1 MKNPKG
7 ADTSRAHRGWKVRAW
22 LQRLRTSVAEH
33 PEKALIPLVFITVV
47 VSWELIVRLFH
58 IRQILLPAPSA
69 IVRALVEQ
77 IVKGYMLRH
86 LLVTMYEN
94 LAGYLIGSG
103 LGLLIGILVAQFPL
117 VEKTLFPYV
126 VAFETLPKVAIAP
139 IVIIWLGFGYNS
151 KIAITAMIVFFPVVV
166 NTMTGLRATD
176 PQYLEMLTAFTA
188 TKWQAFRIVKVPMA
202 LPYIFAGLDIASV
215 LGVIGAIVAEFV
227 GARAGLGYLILH
239 RMFMMDMP
247 TVFATLIVLS
257 LMGYLMHMA
266 VVAIRRKVVFWTEEQ
281 AEVVASA

>member
-1 MKNPKG
+1 
-7 ADTSRAHRGWKVRAW
+7 
-22 LQRLRTSVAEH
+22 
-33 PEKALIPLVFITVV
+33 
-47 VSWELIVRLFH
+47 
-58 IRQILLPAPSA
+58 
-69 IVRALVEQ
+69 
-77 IVKGYMLRH
+77 
-86 LLVTMYEN
+86 
-94 LAGYLIGSG
+94 
-103 LGLLIGILVAQFPL
+103 
-117 VEKTLFPYV
+117 
-126 VAFETLPKVAIAP
+126 VAIAP